1 MGMDK
6 GIGHIFSFRSWLLGW
21 ALVFLVMPVSAMA
34 QGTSQQAEHARP
46 ETPHAALRKTGVQ
59 ITYPSAFRANSILT
73 TEQPQSQYM
82 LVKQA
87 RYQGK
92 AVIMP
97 MRREGSQV
105 LILKSYAHGENLNRW
120 YALAGAGS
128 GAIILMPDMPK
139 DAQALR
145 LQKRAKI
152 GAAQLG
158 IARDVGDGRVT
169 LGYLRGAT
177 RRDRL
182 APHLPHAK
190 RQNFAAL
197 TLMFKH

>member
-6 GIGHIFSFRSWLLGW
+6 GIGHIFSFQAWLLGW
-21 ALVFLVMPVSAMA
+21 ALLFLVMPVSAMA
-34 QGTSQQAEHARP
+34 QSAARDTEHVRP
-46 ETPHAALRKTGVQ
+46 EIPHAVLRKNGVH
-59 ITYPSAFRANSILT
+59 ITYPSAFRTIPILT
-73 TEQPQSQYM
+73 AEKPQNQYA
-82 LVKQA
+82 L
-87 RYQGK
+87 GK
-92 AVIMP
+92 LAKYKGKVVIMP
-97 MRREGSQV
+97 MRRGTSQAV
-105 LILKSYAHGENLNRW
+105 TLKSYAHGENLNRW

-182 APHLPHAK
+182 APHLSHAK

>member
-1 MGMDK
+1 MRMDK
-6 GIGHIFSFRSWLLGW
+6 DIGHIFSFRPWLLCS
-21 ALVFLVMPVSAMA
+21 ALLFLVMPVSAMA
-34 QGTSQQAEHARP
+34 QSATRQAEHARP
-46 ETPHAALRKTGVQ
+46 ETPHAALRKGGVQ
-59 ITYPSAFRANSILT
+59 ITYLPVFRTIPILT
-73 TEQPQSQYM
+73 VEKPQSQYV
-82 LVKQA
+82 LAKQA
-87 RYQGK
+87 RYTGK

-97 MRREGSQV
+97 VRREASQGV
-105 LILKSYAHGENLNRW
+105 ILKPYAHGESLNRW
-120 YALAGAGS
+120 YALVGAGS
-128 GAIILMPDMPK
+128 GAVILMPDMPK

-158 IARDVGDGRVT
+158 IARDVGAGRVT